1 MIPSL
6 LLLVCLRVKARFER
20 LLKSGVLAFYSH
32 RLRRFCQIVGG
43 YWAACVADVEGRLVP
58 VGMIQDGVVTG
69 AL

>member
-43 YWAACVADVEGRLVP
+43 SSSVVKALVF
-58 VGMIQDGVVTG
+58 G
-69 AL
+69 APGED

>member
-32 RLRRFCQIVGG
+32 RLCGFCQIVGG
-43 YWAACVADVEGRLVP
+43 GSLACVAQAKSSLVIE
-58 VGMIQDGVVTG
+58 VSIGQCK
-69 AL
+69 AR